1 MEPNTEPSIQ
11 PHTDPSIFVIF
22 GATGD
27 LSRRKLL
34 PALCRLDAQGD
45 LPERFR
51 VLAVGRRQIEIDAYL
66 DFARQALVDARHE
79 ADEIDRFISRIDYF
93 NNGDGTHEDYAGLKS
108 MLARI
113 GRDHDIPAN
122 HVFYLSLPPRVFES
136 TVRGLG
142 ESGLNT
148 SEGWTRLVVEKP
160 FGRDLDSARD
170 LNAKLHQY
178 FGEDQVYRIDHYL
191 GKETVQNLLVFRLS
205 NAFIESLWNRERIES
220 VQITVGE
227 DLGVGTRGGY
237 YDRSGA
243 LRDMVQNHMTQLLTL
258 VASEVPTSF
267 SASSIRYEKIKVL
280 RSIRPLTNGDVIRGQ
295 YRGGEIGGKPVPGYT
310 DEPGVPDDS
319 QTETFVALKMYVDSW
334 RWQGVPFFLRT
345 GKCMPAKTTQIA
357 VRFRSAPVSFF
368 ERIGCSQD
376 TADVLTITLQP
387 HEGFC
392 FHLDIKRPGTP
403 LCLERIP
410 LSFSYEGHFDG
421 GIPEAYQTL
430 LLDIIHGDQTLFVH
444 ADEVEESWRVY
455 APLLK
460 SPPPVHR
467 YAAGTWGPAEADALA
482 IPETALWQTVGPE

>member
-1 MEPNTEPSIQ
+1 MDYP
-11 PHTDPSIFVIF
+11 TDPSIFVIF

-27 LSRRKLL
+27 LSRRKLV
-34 PALCRLDAQGD
+34 PALCRLDAHGD

-51 VLAVGRRQIEIDAYL
+51 VLAVGRRQMELDAYR
-66 DFARQALVDARHE
+66 DFARQALVDACYE
-79 ADEIDRFISRIDYF
+79 AGDIDRFIGRIHYY
-93 NNGDGTHEDYAGLKS
+93 NNGDGTAEDYAGIRHA
-108 MLARI
+108 LAEI
-113 GRDHDIPAN
+113 SRDHDIPENYA
-122 HVFYLSLPPRVFES
+122 FYLSLPPRVFEP

-142 ESGLNT
+142 AAGLNT
-148 SEGWTRLVVEKP
+148 SEGWTRLVIEKP
-160 FGRDLDSARD
+160 FGQDLDSSRV
-170 LNAKLHQY
+170 LNAKLHE
-178 FGEDQVYRIDHYL
+178 FFSEDQVYRIDHYL

-205 NAFIESLWNRERIES
+205 NAIIESSWNRDRIES

-267 SASSIRYEKIKVL
+267 SASAIRDEKIKVL
-280 RSIRPLTNGDVIRGQ
+280 RSIRPFANGDVIGGQ
-295 YRGGEIGGKPVPGYT
+295 YTAGEIRGEPVPGYT

-319 QTETFVALKMYVDSW
+319 QTETFVALKVFVDSW

-357 VRFRSAPVSFF
+357 VRFRGAPVSFF
-368 ERIGCSQD
+368 ERLGGSRD

-392 FHLDIKRPGTP
+392 FHLDIKRPGAP
-403 LCLERIP
+403 LSIERIP
-410 LSFSYEGHFDG
+410 LSFSYSDHFDYNMPG
-421 GIPEAYQTL
+421 AYQTL

-444 ADEVEESWRVY
+444 ANEVEESWRVY
-455 APLLK
+455 TPLLE
-460 SPPPVHR
+460 SPPPVFA
-467 YAAGTWGPAEADALA
+467 YPAGTWGPSEADGLA
-482 IPETALWQTVGPE
+482 IPETSLWQTVGHA